1 LSLFERS
8 AILTPS
14 DFDERRELEA
24 ACHCGA
30 VRFRL
35 VLTDGL
41 RSARRCNCSY
51 CSMRGAVAV
60 SANLEDVQVV
70 QGADK
75 LTLYQFNTG
84 QAKHYFCSVCGI
96 YTFHSRRS
104 VPTQYG
110 VNVACIDGLSP
121 FDFDE
126 VAVLEGR
133 NHPKDRGDGKSKTAG
148 WLSYRS
154 NTDPE
159 R

>member
-1 LSLFERS
+1 MNLN
-8 AILTPS
+8 
-14 DFDERRELEA
+14 DFDDRRELSG

-30 VRFRL
+30 VRFRV
-35 VLTDGL
+35 VLTEGL

-60 SANLEDVQVV
+60 STNLDDLHLE

-104 VPTQYG
+104 VPTEYG
-110 VNVACIDGLSP
+110 VNVACMEGLSP

-126 VAVLEGR
+126 VPVLEGR

-154 NTDPE
+154 EPEPE